1 VPQQNASPVR
11 QMLCK
16 ITANLRA
23 SATRALFVPD
33 RLAIFIAQILRPKG
47 RLTRVMM
54 TVAASY
60 RQRRASA
67 TLRYVSAAVDIARL
81 ILSGGESQVRALAC
95 RRSRKTSNIAKLPD
109 CSEPYDASA
118 ASRAD
123 K

>member
-1 VPQQNASPVR
+1 VR

-47 RLTRVMM
+47 RLTRVMI

-60 RQRRASA
+60 KQ
-67 TLRYVSAAVDIARL
+67 TNARNAH
-81 ILSGGESQVRALAC
+81 Q
-95 RRSRKTSNIAKLPD
+95 
-109 CSEPYDASA
+109 
-118 ASRAD
+118 
-123 K
+123 